1 MVLDGEELLLLLS
14 RVVTV
19 ERRRRMKVFVWRHN
33 RKFHSWSM
41 IDEPNV
47 HQDFYTDA
55 IAVVVAA
62 TVDEALDVLAKERG
76 WVLEEVRRIEPQV
89 YELDKPKVL
98 LQVVHGS

>member
-1 MVLDGEELLLLLS
+1 
-14 RVVTV
+14 
-19 ERRRRMKVFVWRHN
+19 MKVFVWRHN

-55 IAVVVAA
+55 IAVVVAT
-62 TVDEALDVLAKERG
+62 TVDEAMSVLVKEYG
-76 WVLEEVRRIEPQV
+76 WMPEELKRLAPQV

-98 LQVVHGS
+98 LQVVQGS